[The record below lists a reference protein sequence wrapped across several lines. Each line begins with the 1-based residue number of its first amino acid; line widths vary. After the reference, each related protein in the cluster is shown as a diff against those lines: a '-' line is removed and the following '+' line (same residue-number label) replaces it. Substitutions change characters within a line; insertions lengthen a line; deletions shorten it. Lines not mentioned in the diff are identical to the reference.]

1 MQEVGI
7 KFNES
12 LDMMITLMMYQKQS
26 FAHYI
31 LLYVFFYRLLLT
43 AAIQYC
49 IAHAQ
54 LYIIIL
60 I

>member
-1 MQEVGI
+1 
-7 KFNES
+7 
-12 LDMMITLMMYQKQS
+12 MMITLMMYQKQS